1 MALGGGTFLVQNKR
15 LPGAYIN
22 TVSVAAASAT
32 LSDRGYAALPLE
44 MNWGPQGEIFTVE
57 QGDFLKNSQKLFGYS
72 YTAAALQ
79 PMREVFCH
87 AKTVHFFRLDSGGIK
102 ASCAFGSAKY
112 PGIRGN
118 ALRVVITASESST
131 EQTPLYDVETFLDTQ
146 KVETQEG
153 ISTAAELADNDFI
166 VWNRVHFSVDG
177 TDVFYGYVF
186 AKKSVSDG
194 LISVTAY
201 DQLRYLKNKDTFI
214 GTGLKA
220 SELLKRLS
228 EDFRLQTGTIEDTG
242 HVIDIIDE
250 QNQTLFDMIQN
261 ALDETLTNTGKLYV
275 LYDDV
280 GRLCLR
286 NINRL
291 KLDLVVDAETG
302 ESYTY
307 QTSIDSQTYDK
318 VKLFYENDKTGKREL
333 YVAQDS
339 SNISKWGVLQYCE
352 QIKTTTG
359 VQAKANAL
367 LKLYNNRTRSLG
379 LKGVFG
385 DPRVRAGCSIIVSL
399 TLPDMTLCNYMVV
412 HKVTHSFQGE
422 RHSMDLTL
430 IGGEFISG

>member
-1 MALGGGTFLVQNKR
+1 M
-15 LPGAYIN
+15 
-22 TVSVAAASAT
+22 
-32 LSDRGYAALPLE
+32 
-44 MNWGPQGEIFTVE
+44 
-57 QGDFLKNSQKLFGYS
+57 
-72 YTAAALQ
+72 
-79 PMREVFCH
+79 
-87 AKTVHFFRLDSGGIK
+87 
-102 ASCAFGSAKY
+102 
-112 PGIRGN
+112 
-118 ALRVVITASESST
+118 
-131 EQTPLYDVETFLDTQ
+131 
-146 KVETQEG
+146 
-153 ISTAAELADNDFI
+153 
-166 VWNRVHFSVDG
+166 
-177 TDVFYGYVF
+177 FYGYVF

-430 IGGEFISG
+430 IGGELSCAPLTA

>member
-153 ISTAAELADNDFI
+153 MPA
-166 VWNRVHFSVDG
+166 
-177 TDVFYGYVF
+177 
-186 AKKSVSDG
+186 
-194 LISVTAY
+194 
-201 DQLRYLKNKDTFI
+201 
-214 GTGLKA
+214 
-220 SELLKRLS
+220 
-228 EDFRLQTGTIEDTG
+228 
-242 HVIDIIDE
+242 
-250 QNQTLFDMIQN
+250 
-261 ALDETLTNTGKLYV
+261 
-275 LYDDV
+275 
-280 GRLCLR
+280 
-286 NINRL
+286 
-291 KLDLVVDAETG
+291 
-302 ESYTY
+302 
-307 QTSIDSQTYDK
+307 
-318 VKLFYENDKTGKREL
+318 
-333 YVAQDS
+333 
-339 SNISKWGVLQYCE
+339 
-352 QIKTTTG
+352 
-359 VQAKANAL
+359 
-367 LKLYNNRTRSLG
+367 
-379 LKGVFG
+379 
-385 DPRVRAGCSIIVSL
+385 
-399 TLPDMTLCNYMVV
+399 
-412 HKVTHSFQGE
+412 
-422 RHSMDLTL
+422 
-430 IGGEFISG
+430 